1 MSAPSKGDPSK
12 SPVIAVDGPSGS
24 GKGTLCQKLAQ
35 HLGWSLLDSGALYRL
50 VGLAGVKHG
59 IALDQEAPLTE
70 LARDLDVRF
79 EPGAEGEPTA
89 VILEGE
95 DVSDVVRSE
104 STGELASQ
112 VAVLPEVRK
121 ALLGRQRAFA
131 QAPGL
136 VADGRDMGTVVFTDA
151 DLKIFLTASAEERAD
166 RRYNQLINKGESVS
180 LAALLEDIRAR
191 DKRDSERKVAP
202 LKPADDA
209 VIIDSSGLGIDDVFD
224 RVLAVVRERGLV

>member
-1 MSAPSKGDPSK
+1 MSAA
-12 SPVIAVDGPSGS
+12 PVIAVDGPSGS

-59 IALDQEAPLTE
+59 IPLDQEAPLTE

-89 VILEGE
+89 VILEDE

-112 VAVLPEVRK
+112 VAVLPGVRQ

-131 QAPGL
+131 GAPGL

-166 RRYNQLINKGESVS
+166 RRYKQLINKGESVS

-191 DKRDSERKVAP
+191 DKRDSEREVAP
-202 LKPADDA
+202 LKPAADA
-209 VIIDSSGLGIDDVFD
+209 VIIDSSGLGVEQVFD
-224 RVLAVVRERGLV
+224 RVLAVVRERGLI

>member
-1 MSAPSKGDPSK
+1 MSA
-12 SPVIAVDGPSGS
+12 PVIAVDGPSGS

-35 HLGWSLLDSGALYRL
+35 HLGWALLDSGALYRL

-59 IALDQEAPLTE
+59 IPLDQEAPLTA

-79 EPGAEGEPTA
+79 EPGAEGEPAA

-112 VAVLPEVRK
+112 VAVLPGVRQ

-166 RRYNQLINKGESVS
+166 RRYKQLINKGESVS

-191 DKRDSERKVAP
+191 DKRDSEREVAP
-202 LKPADDA
+202 LKPAADA
-209 VIIDSSGLGIDDVFD
+209 VIIDSSGLGIEQVFD
-224 RVLAVVRERGLV
+224 RVLASVRERGVI

>member
-1 MSAPSKGDPSK
+1 MSAL
-12 SPVIAVDGPSGS
+12 VIAVDGPSGS

-35 HLGWSLLDSGALYRL
+35 HLGWALLDSGALYRL

-59 IALDQEAPLTE
+59 IPLDQEAPLTT

-112 VAVLPEVRK
+112 VAVLPGVRQ

-131 QAPGL
+131 EPPGL

-166 RRYNQLINKGESVS
+166 RRYKQLINKGESVS

-191 DKRDSERKVAP
+191 DKRDSEREVAP
-202 LKPADDA
+202 LKPAADA
-209 VIIDSSGLGIDDVFD
+209 VIIDSSGLGIEQVFD
-224 RVLAVVRERGLV
+224 RVLASVRESGLI

>member
-1 MSAPSKGDPSK
+1 MTASEK

-70 LARDLDVRF
+70 LARELDVRF

-112 VAVLPEVRK
+112 VAVLPGVRQ

-166 RRYNQLINKGESVS
+166 RRYNQLISKGESVS

>member
-1 MSAPSKGDPSK
+1 MSA
-12 SPVIAVDGPSGS
+12 PVIAVDGPSGS

-35 HLGWSLLDSGALYRL
+35 HLGWALLDSGALYRL

-59 IALDQEAPLTE
+59 IPLDQEAPLTV

-95 DVSDVVRSE
+95 DVSDEVRSE

-112 VAVLPEVRK
+112 VAVLPGVRQ

-166 RRYNQLINKGESVS
+166 RRYKQLINKGESVS

-191 DKRDSERKVAP
+191 DKRDSEREVAP
-202 LKPADDA
+202 LKPAADA
-209 VIIDSSGLGIDDVFD
+209 VIIDSSGLGIEQVFD
-224 RVLAVVRERGLV
+224 RVLASVRERGLI